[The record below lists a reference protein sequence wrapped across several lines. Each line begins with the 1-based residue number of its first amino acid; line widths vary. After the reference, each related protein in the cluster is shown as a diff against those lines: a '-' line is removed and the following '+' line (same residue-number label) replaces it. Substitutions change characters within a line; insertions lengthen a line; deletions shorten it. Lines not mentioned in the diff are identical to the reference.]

1 MLHLPCATA
10 FCLGLLEIL
19 QLYEHYLSF
28 SFSLHYQMTLRDKRK
43 FLSLDK
49 EKNEEMPGKIQRCFV
64 EYQHQVPLAFPYLFL
79 LPRLRMILSLQHI
92 NALLLPSPG
101 APSSPA
107 GFLFLQMMVQRI
119 EVLYEGMC
127 LCSSFLPK
135 AFSLFKPL
143 LYHLCPFVLLLRDF
157 PLLTFLLIKLIK
169 LIFPLSHLPYHS
181 HCLARAQ

>member
-1 MLHLPCATA
+1 
-10 FCLGLLEIL
+10 
-19 QLYEHYLSF
+19 
-28 SFSLHYQMTLRDKRK
+28 
-43 FLSLDK
+43 
-49 EKNEEMPGKIQRCFV
+49 MPGKIQRCFV

-79 LPRLRMILSLQHI
+79 LPRLCMILSLQHI

-107 GFLFLQMMVQRI
+107 GFLFLQVMVQRI

-181 HCLARAQ
+181 HCLARAQWMWFMSSILCSVAFSGQSEWYVSGSMSAPGWFIILRDG

>member
-1 MLHLPCATA
+1 
-10 FCLGLLEIL
+10 
-19 QLYEHYLSF
+19 
-28 SFSLHYQMTLRDKRK
+28 
-43 FLSLDK
+43 
-49 EKNEEMPGKIQRCFV
+49 MPGKIQRCFV

-107 GFLFLQMMVQRI
+107 GFLFLQVMVQRI

-181 HCLARAQ
+181 HCLARAQWMWFMSSILCSVAFSGQSE